1 MKSQKSHGSRIYRLW
16 TATASLAVIASAAS
30 ALGFVAIPTVE
41 AQTFDQAAGDSLIS
55 LCNAQN
61 AISGSDLQSLC
72 SRGAGSTTGT
82 GATSVLP
89 AAAFIEERRRSVGG
103 SEDRT
108 AKPGASSDTAG
119 YDLGGGL
126 SAFVSAGG
134 DSLNHHN
141 NKFEDGYSSAV
152 PTIFV
157 GADYRITDWM
167 TAGLAV
173 NYSYQDGSY
182 DDGGS
187 FDTHSYGPLLFAS
200 FTPLPGMF
208 ADVSLGY
215 NRQNNSR
222 TRVADASV
230 PNGPALTTGHASGD
244 YDTDQY
250 SAGFL
255 AGYDH
260 PFQGFT
266 IGPRAGLNFVYSDT
280 ENYNESSNTGLA
292 LRYSGLNQRSLQ
304 STLGAVATMP
314 ISTSFGVV
322 QPQIGVAWL
331 HEFMGDSRNI
341 QAEYREAFNPAATQ
355 FTFRREQPAR
365 DWAVIDVGVSAI
377 LPNQLQAFASFT
389 TMQGNENFVSYGG
402 LLGVRK
408 AF

>member
-1 MKSQKSHGSRIYRLW
+1 MKSQKSHGLRIYRLW
-16 TATASLAVIASAAS
+16 TAAASLAVIAGATS
-30 ALGFVAIPTVE
+30 ALGLVAIPTAE
-41 AQTFDQAAGDSLIS
+41 AQTFDQAASQSLGAICSGSGQATGQLDSLCLS
-55 LCNAQN
+55 NA
-61 AISGSDLQSLC
+61 GT
-72 SRGAGSTTGT
+72 TTGT

-89 AAAFIEERRRSVGG
+89 AAAFIENRRRSVGG
-103 SEDRT
+103 SEDKT

-141 NKFEDGYSSAV
+141 NKFEDGYASAV

-173 NYSYQDGSY
+173 NYTYQHGTY

-200 FTPLPGMF
+200 FTPLAGMF

-222 TRVADASV
+222 TRVADASA
-230 PNGPALTTGHASGD
+230 PGGPTLTTGHASGD

-260 PFQGFT
+260 PLQGFT
-266 IGPRAGLNFVYSDT
+266 IGPRAGLNYVYSDV

-292 LRYSGLNQRSLQ
+292 LSYSGLNQSSLQ

-314 ISTSFGVV
+314 ISTGFGVV
-322 QPQIGVAWL
+322 QPQIGVSWL
-331 HEFMGDSRNI
+331 HEFLGDSRNV
-341 QAEYREAFNPAATQ
+341 QAEYRQTVNPAASQ
-355 FTFRREQPAR
+355 FTFKREQPAR